1 MKRSD
6 DRGGSRKAGFTVVEG
21 GRSAAQPGTSQPNGA
36 QAGSDLSLP
45 LYLDDFMLMV
55 LGLLTCRST
64 AEGEP
69 SAMVPID
76 PTALDKS
83 IGRLIERGSA
93 GFDPRTQ
100 HLYLTEQGRSD
111 AAFHLKAYRGFESL
125 LEQATELGMMP
136 DGPSS
141 AARAPV
147 RAFRFRIDLDLDGL
161 HPCWRE
167 IIVPATMSFD
177 VFHMAIQSAF
187 LFAGYHLYDFELR
200 THGEMVRIAEQEN
213 LIENDFF
220 RERSSRRNFDACQMF
235 LDDVFPKTRSARYS
249 YDYGDGW
256 ELKIKLVETLD
267 AYDGPW
273 PYCTKGAGDAP
284 PEDVGGIGGFERFLR
299 AIADEGDPEHEFLSE
314 WGESQLW
321 EPFSLEAVNR
331 RIAIWPTAEFDRL
344 WNEAHKW

>member
-6 DRGGSRKAGFTVVEG
+6 DRGSSRKADFSVVEG
-21 GRSAAQPGTSQPNGA
+21 GYSAAQPEASQPSGA
-36 QAGSDLSLP
+36 KAGSDLSLQ
-45 LYLDDFMLMV
+45 LYLDDLMLML
-55 LGLLTCRST
+55 LGLLTCR
-64 AEGEP
+64 AAGDEP

-83 IGRLIERGSA
+83 IGRLIDRGSA
-93 GFDPRTQ
+93 GFDSRTL
-100 HLYLTEQGRSD
+100 HLYLTEQGLSD

-125 LEQATELGMMP
+125 LEQAAELGMMP

-141 AARAPV
+141 PVHEPV

-200 THGEMVRIAEQEN
+200 THGEAVRIAEPEN
-213 LIENDFF
+213 FTENDFF
-220 RERSSRRNFDACQMF
+220 PERPSRRNSDACQMY
-235 LDDVFPKTRSARYS
+235 LEDVFPMTRTARYS

-256 ELKIKLVETLD
+256 EFKIKLVETLD
-267 AYDGPW
+267 AYDGSW

-299 AIADEGDPEHEFLSE
+299 AIADEGDPEHEFLSA

-331 RIAIWPTAEFDRL
+331 RIAIWPTPEFERL
-344 WNEAHKW
+344 WNEAHKR